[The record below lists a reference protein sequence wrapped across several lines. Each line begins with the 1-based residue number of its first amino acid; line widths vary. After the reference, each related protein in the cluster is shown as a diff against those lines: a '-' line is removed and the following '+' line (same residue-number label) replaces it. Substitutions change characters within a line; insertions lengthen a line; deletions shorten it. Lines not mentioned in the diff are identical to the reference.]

1 MLGED
6 HSLSVEFPEYKEA
19 ISELVSSDEVFAKD
33 AKRYDELD
41 KEIRNLEEL
50 GAPIDD
56 DAMHG
61 LKNERAS
68 LKDSLYL
75 RLSAASVS

>member
-6 HSLSVEFPEYKEA
+6 HSLSVEFPEYKDA
-19 ISELVSSDEVFAKD
+19 ISELVGSDEVFAAD
-33 AKRYDELD
+33 AKRYDAVD
-41 KEIRNLEEL
+41 AEIRSLEER

-56 DAMHG
+56 DAMHA

-68 LKDSLYL
+68 LKDSLYS
-75 RLSAASVS
+75 RLTGASVS